1 VTGEEDVMAKTVLVE
16 VPEEL
21 AGAVKQFVQE
31 VEEAMPET
39 RGGRAVDVGRYEQAV
54 EQSAAELEQQAL
66 RRLLQALDIDAP
78 RVVIHGERYTRVGR
92 YEAPY
97 ETKAGPVRVLRSV
110 YRKDGER
117 NSKTVDAV
125 SLRAGV
131 VEDGWLPSAARA
143 MAFLLQQGTSR
154 EAEKTARELGRLP
167 YSRSSFERVG
177 HAVGA
182 LYEVLHAPVEDTLIE
197 AYEVPTQAKSI
208 SVGLDRVS
216 VPMEEPARRPVGRP
230 RHDAPKRPIE
240 RNHRQAYVGTVTLHD
255 EEGHALHTVRYG
267 RMPQGDAQSL
277 CAGMGADVA
286 MLLRKRPDLQV
297 ERLSDGAPEMHHLLV
312 AEINEEKLGTPV
324 DDLVDFW
331 HLLEKLAAAAEV
343 LFGGMNVAHLL
354 RWKLKLLNTPGA
366 VWQILTE
373 LRESGKEQV
382 QVGTTQPVH
391 EAITYVENN
400 GERMNYADAR
410 QKGLPIGSGNTEATC
425 KSLITVRM
433 KRAGSRWKEGTG
445 SHIVYLRALALSD
458 RWDDGISL
466 ALRELRTPV
475 RPVA

>member
-1 VTGEEDVMAKTVLVE
+1 MAKTVLVE

-21 AGAVKQFVQE
+21 AEAVKKFVAE
-31 VEEAMPET
+31 VDGAMPET
-39 RGGRAVDVGRYEQAV
+39 RGGRAVDVARYEQAV
-54 EQSAAELEQQAL
+54 EQSAAELEQQTL
-66 RRLLQALDIDAP
+66 RRLLQALDVDAP
-78 RVVIHGERYTRVGR
+78 QVVIHGKTYTRVGR

-110 YRKDGER
+110 YRQAGER
-117 NSKTVDAV
+117 TAKTVDPV

-131 VEDGWLPSAARA
+131 VEDGWLPGTARA

-197 AYEVPTQAKSI
+197 AYEVPAEAKSI
-208 SVGLDRVS
+208 SVGLDRVN
-216 VPMEEPARRPVGRP
+216 VPMEEPAKRPVGHSRQ
-230 RHDAPKRPIE
+230 DAPKKPVE
-240 RNHRQAYVGTVTLHD
+240 RHYRQAYVGTVTLHD

-267 RMPQGDAQSL
+267 RMPQGDARAL

-286 MLLRKRPDLQV
+286 MLLRKRPDLKV
-297 ERLSDGAPEMHHLLV
+297 ERLSDGAPEMHRLLT

-331 HLLEKLAAAAEV
+331 HLMEKLAGAAAV
-343 LFGGMNVAHLL
+343 IFGSMSVANLL

-373 LRESGKEQV
+373 LHQSGQEHM
-382 QVGTTQPVH
+382 QVGGAQPVH
-391 EAITYVENN
+391 EAITYLENN

-425 KSLITVRM
+425 KSLFEVRM
-433 KRAGSRWKEGTG
+433 KRSGSRWKDITG
-445 SHIVYLRALALSD
+445 AHIVHLRALALSD
-458 RWDDGISL
+458 RWDAGITL
-466 ALRELRTPV
+466 ALGELRTPV
-475 RPVA
+475 RAAA